1 MRKSTMFISAA
12 LTTFMLAVMFG
23 VASAYQKIVQTGV
36 PTEAAQQTQ
45 STDVAFGTSSTV
57 AGSVSI
63 EQAADLASNVIG
75 RTDLYAAENAQLDGV
90 DAYLVTFSSGDIV
103 YVSLDGKVL
112 SISKLPVTYIAGQST
127 WAGGSGNGGG
137 NNDGGN
143 TSSVS
148 APAAP
153 SAPASGNDNG
163 GDDHGDDDHDD
174 GGEDEHDD

>member
-12 LTTFMLAVMFG
+12 LTTFMLAIMFG

-45 STDVAFGTSSTV
+45 STDVTFGTSSTV

-90 DAYLVTFSSGDIV
+90 NAYLVTFSSGDIV
-103 YVSLDGKVL
+103 YVSLDGKIL

-137 NNDGGN
+137 N

-153 SAPASGNDNG
+153 SAPSATGSNEDNPNNTQ
-163 GDDHGDDDHDD
+163 DHGNEDH